1 MFRITA
7 TGIDDAIQR
16 LSNADANKLH
26 RALRS
31 AVMRTLRG
39 ARKDAGTKVKQ
50 RYTIAASHVTKTI
63 KLYASGLSGEMTS
76 SGSRN
81 KSSLFVLRPKSRPK
95 KMPPG
100 GVFIMNVR
108 GQGGN
113 IRRAFIQ
120 KNGEPYERTGRSRF
134 PIRRLSG
141 PSAPG
146 MLSNPHVAPF
156 IVRKMEERLGINIEH
171 EIAALGF
178 F

>member
-1 MFRITA
+1 MFNITA
-7 TGIDDAIQR
+7 TGLDEAIQR
-16 LSNADANKLH
+16 LSNADVSKLQ
-26 RALRS
+26 RAIRS
-31 AVMRTLRG
+31 AIMRTLRG
-39 ARKDAGTKVKQ
+39 ARQDAGRKIAQ
-50 RYTIAASHVTKTI
+50 RYTIAAGKVTRTI
-63 KLYASGLSGEMTS
+63 KLRAMGFSGEMTS

-81 KSSLFVLRPKSRPK
+81 KASSFVLRPRSRPR

-108 GQGGN
+108 GQGGA
-113 IRRAFIQ
+113 IRRGFIQ

-146 MLSNPHVAPF
+146 MLSSPHVAPF
-156 IVRKMEERLGINIEH
+156 IVRRMEERIGVNLAH